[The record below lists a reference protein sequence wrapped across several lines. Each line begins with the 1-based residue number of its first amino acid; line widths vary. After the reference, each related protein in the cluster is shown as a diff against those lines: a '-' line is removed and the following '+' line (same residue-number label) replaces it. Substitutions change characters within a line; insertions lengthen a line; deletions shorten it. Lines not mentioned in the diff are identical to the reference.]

1 MYRDEQSPYGHGPA
15 AVATLGV
22 EARATFIQRT
32 YAHLLG
38 AIVAFVALEVAL
50 FQSGIAQS
58 ILDVAMRTNWLL
70 FLGAFMLVGFL
81 ATRAA
86 MNAKTLGAQYAG
98 LGLYVL
104 AEAVIFAPILYI
116 ADTHAPGVISSA
128 ALVTLVG
135 FSALTAIVFVT
146 RKDFSFLRGV
156 LIWGSI
162 AALGLIVLSA
172 LGAIGGLGTVFTVAM
187 IAVAG
192 AWILYDT
199 SNVLHH
205 YPEER
210 YVGAA
215 LALFASVALLFW
227 YVLRLFMSRE

>member
-1 MYRDEQSPYGHGPA
+1 MYRDDQPAYAQGPLSVA
-15 AVATLGV
+15 ALGV

-38 AIVAFVALEVAL
+38 AIVAFVALEIAL
-50 FQSGIAQS
+50 FQTGIARS
-58 ILDVAMRTNWLL
+58 IFDVAVRTNWLL

-86 MNAKTLGAQYAG
+86 MGAKTLAAQYAG
-98 LGLYVL
+98 LGVYVL
-104 AEAVIFAPILYI
+104 AEALIFAPLLYI
-116 ADTHAPGVISSA
+116 AEAHAPGVISSA

-156 LIWGSI
+156 LLWGSF
-162 AALGLIVLSA
+162 AALGLIALSA
-172 LGAIGGLGTVFTVAM
+172 FGAIGGLGTVFTVAM
-187 IAVAG
+187 IAMAG

-199 SNVLHH
+199 SNVIHH

-227 YVLRLFMSRE
+227 YVLRLFMSRD